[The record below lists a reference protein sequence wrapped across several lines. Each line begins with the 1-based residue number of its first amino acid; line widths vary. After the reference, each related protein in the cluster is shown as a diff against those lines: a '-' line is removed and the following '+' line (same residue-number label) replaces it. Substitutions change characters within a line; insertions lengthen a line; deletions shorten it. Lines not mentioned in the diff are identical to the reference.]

1 MKPILYTNGSSVEW
15 GSELKNKQT
24 ERFSYIVADH
34 WNWIDCN
41 NASSGVSNDYMY
53 RQTMRDVSHWLETK
67 KCWSE
72 ETGWVESDE
81 LFVII
86 GWTAPTRFEWWDG
99 EKYQQERLWV
109 GYDKWGENDKDK
121 TTEDQFVLNQT
132 ELIPSYFRT
141 FNQIIGL
148 SSFLEKHKI
157 KHYFYSVFYDY
168 NFLDMQSDTKI
179 DQFGRTENQL
189 CFESLWKQLPQEFK
203 SQTMYNFIKL
213 KGGRFL
219 ERDHPDKESHYMWA
233 SYLIYEVWTRWK
245 DRIKINKI

>member
-72 ETGWVESDE
+72 DTGWIESDE
-81 LFVII
+81 LYVMI

-109 GYDKWGENDKDK
+109 GYDKWGENDRDK
-121 TTEDQFVLNQT
+121 TTEDEFVLNQT

-148 SSFLEKHKI
+148 SAFLEKNNI
-157 KHYFYSVFYDY
+157 KHYFYNVFYDY
-168 NFLDMQSDTKI
+168 NFLDMQSNTKI

-189 CFESLWKQLPQEFK
+189 CFESHWKQLPQEFK
-203 SQTMYNFIKL
+203 STTMYNYIQS
-213 KGGRFL
+213 KGGGFL
-219 ERDHPDKESHYMWA
+219 ERDHPNNESHYMWA
-233 SYLIYEVWTRWK
+233 SYLIHEVWTRWK
-245 DRIKINKI
+245 DQIKINKV

>member
-24 ERFSYIVADH
+24 ERFSYIVAEH

-53 RQTMRDVSHWLETK
+53 RQTMRDVSHWLETN

-72 ETGWVESDE
+72 ESGWVESDE

-99 EKYQQERLWV
+99 DAYQQERLWV

-157 KHYFYSVFYDY
+157 PYYFYNVFYDY
-168 NFLDMQSDTKI
+168 NFLDIQSDTKI

-203 SQTMYNFIKL
+203 SQTMYNFIKS
-213 KGGRFL
+213 KGGGFL
-219 ERDHPDKESHYMWA
+219 ERDHPNKESHYTWG
-233 SYLIYEVWTRWK
+233 SYIIHEIWK
-245 DRIKINKI
+245 KWKL

>member
-24 ERFSYIVADH
+24 ERFSYIVAEH

-53 RQTMRDVSHWLETK
+53 RQTMRDVSHWLETN

-72 ETGWVESDE
+72 ESGWVESDE

-157 KHYFYSVFYDY
+157 PYYFYNVFYDY
-168 NFLDMQSDTKI
+168 NFLNIQSDTKI

-189 CFESLWKQLPQEFK
+189 CFESLWKQLPSEFK
-203 SQTMYNFIKL
+203 QASMYNYIQS
-213 KGGRFL
+213 KGGGFL
-219 ERDHPDKESHYMWA
+219 ERDHPNKESHYTWG
-233 SYLIYEVWTRWK
+233 SYIIHEIWK
-245 DRIKINKI
+245 KWKEQIKINKV

>member
-24 ERFSYIVADH
+24 ERFSYIVAEH
-34 WNWIDCN
+34 WNWVDCN

-53 RQTMRDVSHWLETK
+53 RQTMRDVSQWLETK

-99 EKYQQERLWV
+99 GKYQQERLWV
-109 GYDKWGENDKDK
+109 GYDKWGENDRDK

-148 SSFLEKHKI
+148 SSFLEKHNI
-157 KHYFYSVFYDY
+157 KHYFYNVFYDY
-168 NFLDMQSDTKI
+168 NFLDIQSDTKI
-179 DQFGRTENQL
+179 DKFGRTENQL
-189 CFESLWKQLPQEFK
+189 CFESLWKQLPSEFK
-203 SQTMYNFIKL
+203 QQSMYSYIQS
-213 KGGRFL
+213 KGGGFL
-219 ERDHPDKESHYMWA
+219 ERDHPNKESHYMWA
-233 SYLIYEVWTRWK
+233 SYLINEVWKKWK
-245 DRIKINKI
+245 IKI